1 MLIDKKIK
9 APFMVP
15 KDKFADVQKDKG
27 AAKPLNKV
35 LKVPSK
41 APPNRKDLSANWDE
55 AFWSKSTH
63 WLLYNY
69 HHYHD

>member
-55 AFWSKSTH
+55 AF
-63 WLLYNY
+63 
-69 HHYHD
+69 

>member
-15 KDKFADVQKDKG
+15 KDKFVDVQKDKG
-27 AAKPLNKV
+27 SAKPLSKV

-41 APPNRKDLSANWDE
+41 VPPNRKDLASNWDE
-55 AFWSKSTH
+55 AF
-63 WLLYNY
+63 
-69 HHYHD
+69 